1 MFTMYLTVVHYIVSK
16 YVGPAERVI
25 IQPDILTSSLKFQYI
40 FILNVG
46 TFAKQMIEYYGNNG
60 SNNL

>member
-25 IQPDILTSSLKFQYI
+25 IQPDILTSSLLFQYV
-40 FILNVG
+40 FLMSGHLQNR
-46 TFAKQMIEYYGNNG
+46 
-60 SNNL
+60 